1 LNELQRQ
8 SYLSALG
15 IDTYMPRVVLS
26 AGPEFVLCD
35 LESVAET
42 VSQQALSSPIDAV
55 RSAVNLIEAAPS
67 APLLNKT
74 MADKNESI
82 PATGPSKIDDVLES
96 IVGKPEVRGTKPERS
111 APTEAL
117 SESRLAPQDELSP
130 NFALTVWRIESDILV
145 IDTRDVAQ
153 ALPTDRLLSNILIAL
168 GYQLPTL
175 PKPNVL
181 KWPMIENA
189 SSGQNSNDAR
199 DMLHAFLDAQLLL
212 DPVKSIWLMGESAAR
227 HVLSSDFN
235 YADYIGQVDHV
246 PTVPSL
252 ESPVTP
258 IVVSASLVDMLLQP
272 SLKALTWKQVQPLVA
287 RR

>member
-1 LNELQRQ
+1 
-8 SYLSALG
+8 
-15 IDTYMPRVVLS
+15 
-26 AGPEFVLCD
+26 
-35 LESVAET
+35 
-42 VSQQALSSPIDAV
+42 
-55 RSAVNLIEAAPS
+55 
-67 APLLNKT
+67 
-74 MADKNESI
+74 
-82 PATGPSKIDDVLES
+82 
-96 IVGKPEVRGTKPERS
+96 
-111 APTEAL
+111 
-117 SESRLAPQDELSP
+117 
-130 NFALTVWRIESDILV
+130 LV

-189 SSGQNSNDAR
+189 SSGQSSNDAR

-227 HVLSSDFN
+227 HVLPSDFN